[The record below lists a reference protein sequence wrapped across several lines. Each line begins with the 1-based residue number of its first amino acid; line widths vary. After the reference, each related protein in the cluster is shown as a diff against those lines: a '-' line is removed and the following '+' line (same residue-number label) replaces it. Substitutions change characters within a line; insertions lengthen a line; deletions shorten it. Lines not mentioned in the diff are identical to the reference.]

1 MLYVRIPKFVLLA
14 RIGSITQ
21 FVVVTLVMVK
31 AGPLLILLGMLFIGA
46 SVVISPRIN
55 AVLVVEINV

>member
-1 MLYVRIPKFVLLA
+1 MLYVRIPNFVLLA
-14 RIGSITQ
+14 GIGSITQ

-31 AGPLLILLGMLFIGA
+31 AGPLLILLGVLFIRA

-55 AVLVVEINV
+55 AVLVVEIKM